1 MIESIS
7 AITNAKAIALSG
19 VDGIGMDGCEERRE
33 LQEQN
38 VLRDE
43 ALLITVYDRQLVTQL
58 IRLLGNITSS
68 LHMVER
74 LRSMSLGMST
84 QTRS

>member
-1 MIESIS
+1 
-7 AITNAKAIALSG
+7 
-19 VDGIGMDGCEERRE
+19 MDSCEERRE